1 MGLFM
6 DFLGILESPEK
17 CNCYQIQSNYYLFN
31 YFDDVL
37 NDIGAILSLDFS
49 KKYMRLQD
57 IKNLENVKNDYFHNN
72 FRKQF
77 MHQN

>member
-1 MGLFM
+1 M